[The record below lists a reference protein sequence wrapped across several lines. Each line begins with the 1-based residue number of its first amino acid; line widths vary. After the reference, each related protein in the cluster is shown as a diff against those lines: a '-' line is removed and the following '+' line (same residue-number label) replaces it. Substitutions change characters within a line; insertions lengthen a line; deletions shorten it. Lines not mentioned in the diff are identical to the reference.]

1 MQVAQRLGKDR
12 AELKMFRKEKE
23 EEKLKKE
30 KQALVDSTIKQLS
43 EMEYSMTNATGQIQ
57 VDNCTIA
64 RLKEENALLMNDME
78 VAKMQAMRVADNLH
92 SAMEREQ
99 ETLRKMQ
106 SLDAEKPIIQDQ
118 LTDVKHQITALNN
131 RLEKA
136 RGLKDQF
143 KALWKLE

>member
-43 EMEYSMTNATGQIQ
+43 EMEYAMTNATGQIQ

-64 RLKEENALLMNDME
+64 RLKEEM
-78 VAKMQAMRVADNLH
+78 
-92 SAMEREQ
+92 
-99 ETLRKMQ
+99 
-106 SLDAEKPIIQDQ
+106 IC
-118 LTDVKHQITALNN
+118 
-131 RLEKA
+131 
-136 RGLKDQF
+136 
-143 KALWKLE
+143 